1 MFLCINVMRFLC
13 HYLWDVLLKHSGTAN
28 LFLQMNAVQAFRMA
42 TTNWKKKNLFPL
54 SGRFLTQRMH
64 FISDW
69 LLFETGLYFDRLP
82 GALQKY
88 NNSNVKIIPV
98 VNISVYKKEESLKG
112 PIRDYT

>member
-1 MFLCINVMRFLC
+1 MFLCINVMHFLC

-42 TTNWKKKNLFPL
+42 TTNWKKNLFPL
-54 SGRFLTQRMH
+54 SGRFLIQFMP

-69 LLFETGLYFDRLP
+69 LLFETGLYFDRQS
-82 GALQKY
+82 GGLQKY

-98 VNISVYKKEESLKG
+98 VNISVFKKEE
-112 PIRDYT
+112 